1 MLVPDHFDPVIVADQ
16 LRCAGVVEAV
26 RVSRVGYPQ
35 RYSHALFVNRYRIL
49 GLQALKNA
57 SKGTV
62 REKPVEVIVGAIS
75 KWISDLEKKEGVGS
89 EEIDDADAE
98 RSDDGIQVGKTKV
111 FLRRSAYDAIE
122 KLRNIEIRLSAIAI
136 QTSARRYLASRHLKE
151 ALALTVKLQCLVR
164 RMIANKKV
172 NEVRRQHNARVIQAY
187 HRRMVAR
194 DAFVKTVAIVC
205 WGQRYWRGRDGRMRY
220 TELNR
225 ERKAIAVQKRV
236 RGYQSAKAYTM
247 KKKSAVTIQCAF
259 RCYRAKSEL
268 KSLQAHARNL
278 AAVADERDVLRNETL
293 SLRQELEEAKE
304 NARKEAEKA
313 AAAVA
318 ASAQAQKAAGT
329 KLEAEVEELRQQT
342 EKLRAELDK
351 ARAEID
357 RSSSKLIDERES
369 AQTALDEVN
378 ARLAEADQARVK
390 AEANSSA
397 AKASLEDALE
407 REKAREEIAK
417 TNEDTYAIN
426 ARLTELSTE
435 LTSMSQELESNKAQ
449 LVQEQTSA
457 RNASKEADQKLQ
469 DLTSE
474 LASVQQE
481 LEMTKIK
488 LVEARGV
495 ANDSSDANQKFH
507 EHAALS
513 SSLQQELEST
523 KQELRDLQI
532 ELESAKDSKLK
543 LQEEVDT
550 LARSKVQVQSG
561 TSSKNSED
569 EIMLL
574 SDELA
579 LVSAEK
585 ESLQKELVEVQQSL
599 QEANATIESSRSN
612 MEAGNFRL
620 NSQQSNN
627 KGGGV
632 IARNAIATDEVGSTA
647 AVIAG
652 TESGIDEG
660 SPSFTNKLKELE
672 EENAE
677 LREQLQASLHQV
689 ALAVTATPT
698 VSNEAHGLSKKD
710 DLSSLQKEL
719 VDAKATISRLEKEKS
734 KQSQKPMLSIP
745 EDSEPDANMVKMHE
759 MQDEIKR
766 LKKEITRLEDEQA
779 KESSSGDSLL
789 GRYQELSRLSSALVE
804 KDKEIDEL
812 KNQITNLKA
821 EFNDQVQ
828 LFKASSTSDDEGDTD
843 ASSKDPVETRSHLG
857 FLSGGDAEDPSSAPD
872 PDSESPPPRDMPRDM
887 QMALIAYRDEVEAL
901 REINEILR
909 KDVERVRRDCETAK
923 WEAKEER
930 QRSAEEIESFAQTLR
945 GVDEL
950 RAAAEAMSR
959 EITKNR
965 KYYMT
970 EDSDGAFEAIS
981 SVNRA
986 NQLLDASRPG
996 GSGAGGV
1003 GLWGR
1008 MTGSF
1013 GRGGGD
1019 GVDDAPGSETLPR
1032 QKGRRRRKKRGS
1044 DNESII
1050 SAFF

>member
-1 MLVPDHFDPVIVADQ
+1 M
-16 LRCAGVVEAV
+16 
-26 RVSRVGYPQ
+26 
-35 RYSHALFVNRYRIL
+35 
-49 GLQALKNA
+49 
-57 SKGTV
+57 
-62 REKPVEVIVGAIS
+62 
-75 KWISDLEKKEGVGS
+75 
-89 EEIDDADAE
+89 
-98 RSDDGIQVGKTKV
+98 

-151 ALALTVKLQCLVR
+151 ALALTVKVQCLVR
-164 RMIANKKV
+164 RMIAKKKV

-329 KLEAEVEELRQQT
+329 KLEAEVEELRQQM
-342 EKLRAELDK
+342 EELRAELDK

-357 RSSSKLIDERES
+357 RSSLKLIDERES
-369 AQTALDEVN
+369 AQAALDEVN
-378 ARLAEADQARVK
+378 ARLVEADQARVK
-390 AEANSSA
+390 AEADSSA

-417 TNEDTYAIN
+417 TNEDTYATN

-495 ANDSSDANQKFH
+495 ANDSSDTNQKFH
-507 EHAALS
+507 EQAASS

-543 LQEEVDT
+543 LQEAVDT

-585 ESLQKELVEVQQSL
+585 ESLQKELVEVKQSL
-599 QEANATIESSRSN
+599 QEANATIESARSN
-612 MEAGNFRL
+612 TEAGNFRL

-652 TESGIDEG
+652 TESGIHVDEG

-672 EENAE
+672 EENTE

-804 KDKEIDEL
+804 KDTEIDEL

-857 FLSGGDAEDPSSAPD
+857 FLNGGDAEDPSSAPD
-872 PDSESPPPRDMPRDM
+872 PDSESPSPQDVPRDI

-970 EDSDGAFEAIS
+970 EDSEGAFEAIS